1 VDRILKGTSAGDLPA
16 QAPTQFHLVI
26 NLKTAKALGLNPPG
40 AMRRYRPTGLDRL
53 QQSVIIHCACDAA
66 DVCEPADAFN
76 AALKADRPRL
86 SIGIAGTT
94 TILRGPLSKN
104 LTRRANHWHIFIVA
118 RILKARAGKPRGFF
132 ESGVGCRYISFVP
145 PQFRGPVRYAGLK
158 EIAMKKALVAAVI
171 AGSFFSVE
179 ANAQERAG
187 SAALGAVSGAVVLGP
202 VGAVAGA
209 LIGYTAGPAIAHSW
223 GAGRSRSRA
232 RRTTQAAPET
242 EQPAAG
248 KISPSPTVNTPEA
261 AGKIGPSPTVKTP
274 EVVAAGKTAP
284 PVQGFE

>member
-1 VDRILKGTSAGDLPA
+1 
-16 QAPTQFHLVI
+16 
-26 NLKTAKALGLNPPG
+26 
-40 AMRRYRPTGLDRL
+40 
-53 QQSVIIHCACDAA
+53 
-66 DVCEPADAFN
+66 
-76 AALKADRPRL
+76 
-86 SIGIAGTT
+86 
-94 TILRGPLSKN
+94 
-104 LTRRANHWHIFIVA
+104 LTRRANHWHIFIIA
-118 RILKARAGKPRGFF
+118 KSLEPAPGTGRGLF

-145 PQFRGPVRYAGLK
+145 PQFRGPVRCTGFK

-171 AGSFFSVE
+171 AGSFFSVG
-179 ANAQERAG
+179 ASAQERAG

-223 GAGRSRSRA
+223 GAGRSPSRA

-248 KISPSPTVNTPEA
+248 KISPSPTVKTPEA
-261 AGKIGPSPTVKTP
+261 DGKIGPSPTVKTP
-274 EVVAAGKTAP
+274 EVVAAGKTVP